1 MLDEVDEDFFLEL
14 EKEYEEDKQF
24 GPEIDSSLAKLDE
37 TAIEKPLKDEEYQK
51 KRKQMIRPI
60 VPGKYGKL
68 CKVDIPITEFL
79 FGDNLDEKVD
89 KLDKDDKSSD
99 KLSMESGGGF
109 FLGKRK
115 HKWSQDSH
123 WGPAKEKKLATG
135 QILGKKQK
143 ETIETKDNALNA
155 STEEAP
161 AEIEMLTVEGFTL
174 QEEDVLLVCTD
185 ESGDI
190 KDYLCARYLVDLG

>member
-1 MLDEVDEDFFLEL
+1 
-14 EKEYEEDKQF
+14 
-24 GPEIDSSLAKLDE
+24 
-37 TAIEKPLKDEEYQK
+37 
-51 KRKQMIRPI
+51 MIRPI

-89 KLDKDDKSSD
+89 KLDKDDKSSDKDDKSSD

-155 STEEAP
+155 SIDDFQQRNLQSGEQVPVRNIWIREKS
-161 AEIEMLTVEGFTL
+161 VEGKITL
-174 QEEDVLLVCTD
+174 
-185 ESGDI
+185 
-190 KDYLCARYLVDLG
+190 